1 MLSRIKEV
9 NKLIIYNIDNIN
21 INLIKWAKKIS
32 IKKLLLF
39 LLICLVNHFFIIKH
53 YLLKMKIHIEA
64 NHFVEENKK
73 SHSILFNYSQN
84 SIELFFIQ

>member
-32 IKKLLLF
+32 IKK
-39 LLICLVNHFFIIKH
+39 
-53 YLLKMKIHIEA
+53 
-64 NHFVEENKK
+64 
-73 SHSILFNYSQN
+73 
-84 SIELFFIQ
+84 